1 MKKKKPVDPELKIIL
16 TELEEVVMRLGFKVR
31 YEKGDFEGGYC
42 MLMDSHLIVI
52 NSRNEIEKRIANLCR
67 SAKQIGIN
75 DIFIKPNIREIIENE
90 SSKPKVKKAPAEPD
104 LFAQEQAEQNKQP
117 EETQKEP
124 REEAKEEN
132 QHK

>member
-1 MKKKKPVDPELKIIL
+1 
-16 TELEEVVMRLGFKVR
+16 
-31 YEKGDFEGGYC
+31 

-90 SSKPKVKKAPAEPD
+90 SSKPKVKKATAEPD
-104 LFAQEQAEQNKQP
+104 LFAGEHAEQDKQP
-117 EETQKEP
+117 EETQKEQQGKP
-124 REEAKEEN
+124 QEEAKEEK